1 MPQQTATRN
10 GAGNGSREM
19 PDPAVEMVVRAARDL
34 RKAQTRPSDFSE
46 VGTTGLRQY
55 GGFVVEEWLRALS
68 GRRAAWAFREIMDNS
83 PVVGAILFAIE
94 WLARGAEWRVDP
106 GNDSAAA
113 EFVESC
119 MDDMSHTWGDFI
131 SEALSMLPYG
141 WAYHEIVYKRRQGPQ
156 APRPMTDTGSTVG
169 LVSDTSEDDRNLAS
183 SKHKDGKVGWRKLPI
198 RAQETLLRWHFDGY
212 SGIQALEQID
222 YHGGDHTIPIEK
234 SLLFRS
240 RARRNNPEGYS
251 ILRNAYVPYF
261 RLKNIETIE
270 ATGIERDL
278 AGIPM
283 ATPPDG
289 VDLNAPSNAQLLQK
303 VQEMVASVRRDEYE
317 GLVMPQAGWK
327 FELVNSGG
335 SRQIDTDAVIRRYEQ
350 RIATSMLADFILVGQ
365 DAVGS
370 YAMVDVKADLFGMA
384 IDGILDLQ
392 CDVLNR
398 YAIPRLL
405 TINGMDVS
413 EPPTIQHSSA
423 GRIDLQKV
431 GEFLQAL
438 SLSGA
443 EIPWTDD
450 DNALLKALFS
460 EAGLPANFEERPD
473 DEPAEPGV
481 KPDPKELPAATTAD
495 QLASE
500 RAIAAQ
506 ARAATEA
513 DAQPLRKSDTQTGAM
528 VALYPATDVAGQ
540 LSQPGGEP
548 AGDLH
553 LTLAFLGPASQIEDT
568 DKLCRAVSGFA
579 TSCPPLTGEVSGIGH
594 FTAGPAPVT
603 YASAD
608 VPGLPVQRQRLVDT
622 LAGAG
627 QPASIEH
634 GFTPH
639 LTLAYD
645 HRDPPVQNHPLRF
658 DHVTLKIGPKRY
670 HFPLEGVSKAD
681 PTPSGVHIDSYG
693 SKPADPKRKKRK
705 SVEELAAGVG
715 DAAAS

>member
-1 MPQQTATRN
+1 MPQPTATRN
-10 GAGNGSREM
+10 GSGSRE
-19 PDPAVEMVVRAARDL
+19 DPQHAVEMVVRASRDL
-34 RKAQTRPSDFSE
+34 RKAHTQPSDFSE

-55 GGFVVEEWLRALS
+55 GGFVVEEWLRQLS

-94 WLARGAEWRVDP
+94 WLARGAEWRVEP
-106 GNDSAAA
+106 GNDAGTA

-141 WAYHEIVYKRRQGPQ
+141 WAYHEIVYKRRQGQQ
-156 APRPMTDTGSTVG
+156 ASRPAPTAATVG
-169 LVSDTSEDDRNLAS
+169 LTADTTENDSNLAS
-183 SKHKDGKVGWRKLPI
+183 SKHKDGKIGWRKLPV

-212 SGIQALEQID
+212 SGIQAMEQID

-289 VDLNAPSNAQLLQK
+289 VDLNAPSNAQLLLK

-350 RIATSMLADFILVGQ
+350 RIATSMLADFILIGQ

-370 YAMVDVKADLFGMA
+370 FAMVDVKADLFGMA

-405 TINGMDVS
+405 ALNGMDTS
-413 EPPTIQHSSA
+413 EPPKIQHSSA

-438 SLSGA
+438 TLAGA
-443 EIPWTDD
+443 DIPWTDD

-460 EAGLPANFEERPD
+460 EAGLPANFEEHP
-473 DEPAEPGV
+473 DEPAEPGA
-481 KPDPKELPAATTAD
+481 KAPPASTAD

-506 ARAATEA
+506 ARAASEA
-513 DAQPLRKSDTQTGAM
+513 EAQPLQKSDTHTGAM

-579 TSCPPLTGEVSGIGH
+579 TSCPPLQGEVSGIGH

-608 VPGLPVQRQRLVDT
+608 VPGLPEHRQRLVDT

-627 QPASIEH
+627 APPSSEH

-639 LTLAYD
+639 VALAYD
-645 HRDPPVQNHPLRF
+645 HRDPQVQNHPLRF

-670 HFPLEGVSKAD
+670 HFPLEGVKKAE
-681 PTPSGVHIDSYG
+681 PTPSDVHIDSYG
-693 SKPADPKRKKRK
+693 SEPADPKRKKRRRRVEDLVD
-705 SVEELAAGVG
+705 SVR
-715 DAAAS
+715 DAAQS